1 MSLGCHKNSLWL
13 IWVGAGYTL
22 HPPRVSHQLNLCF
35 QWNIPWLKKN
45 KQSIISK
52 APSQYTWMIEGL
64 GHSSG
69 VGVNCVCGV
78 FASPGMALSV
88 LVVLLL
94 TVFYEVLKVWRLWL
108 GSCSKLAHPQWR
120 YSTPPS
126 FSGDSTAAL
135 EHSPSESSLT
145 PMEPHLPAVNT
156 RNRSGSFWNT
166 TLA

>member
-1 MSLGCHKNSLWL
+1 MSRSWLHFASSTSEPPIKSMFSVEYSL
-13 IWVGAGYTL
+13 VE
-22 HPPRVSHQLNLCF
+22 
-35 QWNIPWLKKN
+35 KK
-45 KQSIISK
+45 KKSIISK
-52 APSQYTWMIEGL
+52 ALSQYTWMIEGL

-69 VGVNCVCGV
+69 VGVSCVCGV

-108 GSCSKLAHPQWR
+108 GSCSKLAHPQR

-156 RNRSGSFWNT
+156 RNRSGSF
-166 TLA
+166 